1 MQFPTELAPSPTVVQ
16 TSSTHALSMQQVTN
30 NLKDLPTLPA
40 IVMELLNHLD
50 ADEANIAV
58 IAQKVTQDPAL
69 TAKTLRYANSP
80 YYATPIK
87 VTTLQQAIALMGI
100 ETVRQMVLSAALS
113 GCFPENNCSGFDHK
127 AFWRHSN
134 AVAYTAKL
142 IARRVGM
149 NEDIAFTT
157 GLLHDLGTLALVSL
171 YPLQFAEVIKLR
183 RETLVTQYDAERTVL
198 GFDHAKVGAALAN
211 EWHFSDIMTEAIGGH
226 HHPDQADIGYLAA
239 IIHVAD
245 GIAHMLGVSAI
256 KVTEVISVSLVS
268 WNSLKLDKASLET
281 LIEEATIKFKKLDQ
295 FDL

>member
-1 MQFPTELAPSPTVVQ
+1 MNQ
-16 TSSTHALSMQQVTN
+16 LSLQQVTG

-40 IVMELLNHLD
+40 IVMELLNNLD
-50 ADEANIAV
+50 AEESNIAV
-58 IAQKVTQDPAL
+58 VAQKVTQDPAL

-80 YYATPIK
+80 FYSTPIK
-87 VTTLQQAIALMGI
+87 VTTIQQAIALMGI

-113 GCFPENNCSGFDHK
+113 GCFPENNCKGFDHR

-171 YPLQFAEVIKLR
+171 YPDHFAEVIKHR
-183 RETLVTQYDAERTVL
+183 CDTLVTQFEAERSIL
-198 GFDHAKVGAALAN
+198 GIDHASVGAALAD
-211 EWHFSDIMTEAIGGH
+211 EWHFSDIMKEAIGGH

-239 IIHVAD
+239 VIHVAD
-245 GIAHMLGVSAI
+245 GIAHMLGVSSI
-256 KVTEVISVSLVS
+256 QVTEVISVSLVS

>member
-1 MQFPTELAPSPTVVQ
+1 MTP
-16 TSSTHALSMQQVTN
+16 LSLPQVTS
-30 NLKDLPTLPA
+30 NLKDLPSLPA
-40 IVMELLNHLD
+40 VVMELLNHIDSED
-50 ADEANIAV
+50 ANMNL

-80 YYATPIK
+80 FYSTPIK
-87 VTTLQQAIALMGI
+87 VTTIQQAIALMGM

-113 GCFPENNCSGFDHK
+113 GCFPENNCKGFDHK

-149 NEDIAFTT
+149 NEDIAFTA
-157 GLLHDLGTLALVSL
+157 GLLHDLGTLALVSI
-171 YPLQFAEVIKLR
+171 YPDLFNQVIQHR
-183 RETLVTQYDAERTVL
+183 QNTLVTQLEAERHIM
-198 GFDHAKVGAALAN
+198 GIDHATVGAALAN
-211 EWHFSDIMTEAIGGH
+211 EWHFSNIIKEAIGGH
-226 HHPDQADIGYLAA
+226 HQPDQADIGYLAA
-239 IIHVAD
+239 VIHVAD
-245 GIAHMLGVSAI
+245 GIAHMLGVSTI